1 MSAVLE
7 GTDSSY
13 YTFIYFHF
21 LYKVCKYLSR
31 ALKMNIN
38 YINYNFALYSAL
50 VKLIFVTFKTKQV
63 GHYRRL
69 CFANNLYSLII
80 HFLVIILFFFLVY
93 FDLVSFNCF
102 FLPIN

>member
-50 VKLIFVTFKTKQV
+50 VKLIF
-63 GHYRRL
+63 
-69 CFANNLYSLII
+69 
-80 HFLVIILFFFLVY
+80 HFTIEDCVLQITYIL
-93 FDLVSFNCF
+93 
-102 FLPIN
+102 

>member
-1 MSAVLE
+1 
-7 GTDSSY
+7 
-13 YTFIYFHF
+13 
-21 LYKVCKYLSR
+21 
-31 ALKMNIN
+31 MNIN

-80 HFLVIILFFFLVY
+80 NFLVIILFFFSCL
-93 FDLVSFNCF
+93 F
-102 FLPIN
+102 